1 MNTKENFPIKFNST
15 TREQTISIGKRV
27 GSKLIAGMVVALQG
41 PLGAGKTTLVKGI
54 ALSLGI
60 IEQITSPTFIII
72 SEYSG
77 KYKLYHV
84 DLYRLQCEQ
93 EAYDLGLEEIIYGQG
108 ITLIEW
114 PEKIQG
120 LLPKDAIKVMIEI
133 NNNGE
138 RKIKVW
144 GINI

>member
-1 MNTKENFPIKFNST
+1 MNTKENFPVKLVSMT
-15 TREQTISIGKRV
+15 SEQTISIGKKI
-27 GSKLIAGMVVALQG
+27 GNKLTTGMVVTLAG

-60 IEQITSPTFIII
+60 SEQITSPTFIIV

-84 DLYRLQCEQ
+84 DLYRLQSEQ
-93 EAYDLGLEEIIYGQG
+93 EAYDLGLEEMLYGSG

-114 PEKIQG
+114 PEKIEE
-120 LLPKDAIKVMIEI
+120 LLPEGTIKVVIEI

-138 RKIKVW
+138 RRIKVY
-144 GINI
+144 GMIL